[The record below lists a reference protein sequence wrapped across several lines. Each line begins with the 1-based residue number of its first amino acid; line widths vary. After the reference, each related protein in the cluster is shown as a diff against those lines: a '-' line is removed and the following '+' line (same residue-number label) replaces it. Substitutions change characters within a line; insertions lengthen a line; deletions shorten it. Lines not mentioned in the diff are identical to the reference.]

1 MAYKLLVPADII
13 SSGEIADAHISVS
26 SVEQHEAALEIND
39 MGISGLLN
47 LGEFLAS
54 TDTAPSEPGHMT
66 RKAYVDAQIAEMG
79 GSSSEDLA
87 AAVAALEAADTQ
99 ESVIRAAAVE
109 ALQSDIA
116 GDVQA
121 LADYMSSND
130 SALAADVQAL
140 ADYIASNDAALA
152 ADVQALADYI
162 EANDA
167 ALATEASTA
176 RAAEGANAQAIE
188 ALQSDHTADAQALA
202 DFISAS
208 TDLHNADAAA
218 LADYIESNDGALAT
232 EASTARAAEQAN
244 ATALA
249 DYIASN
255 DAAVSADVQALA
267 DYIESNDSAL
277 ATDVAALAQ
286 LRTEFDSLT
295 EGLDNEQLDQI
306 FEVIAAYESADSDL
320 TDAIAALSSSQSS
333 ALAAETQA
341 RIDGDAA
348 EAALREEDVG
358 NLLQVI
364 QAETQART
372 VAVAGAMTAVAELS
386 AESEAGDEALQT
398 SIDQMGVDYQ
408 AADAAMASDYDNKI
422 AIADARAQAAEVVN
436 AQAIA
441 DETAARVSAVESLQA
456 DLTADGQALADFQ
469 VAQNTRDGQ
478 QDSAIGDNIVAIED
492 LQEVKA
498 DAADLAAY
506 ISSNDSAVA
515 ADAAALAAYQTS
527 NDAALAAD
535 VAALAAYIS
544 SNDDALAADVAALAS
559 YQASNDAAVG
569 VERGRIDAILE
580 GAGADTDS
588 FADVVNLV
596 NSIDTENDQVFAGYV
611 LSNDAAL
618 AQAITD
624 FQTGDTTI
632 QSDLDAWK
640 GSHVIGTDTQAHS
653 SHLDSMEQGDFSSR
667 QMKVKFETAGAGEGL
682 VMGEDSFFV
691 MCEAGSTVT
700 LPAGADVGRKVQ
712 LKAGVLGGAAVT
724 VVGMIDGQ
732 DGMTMS
738 LDYASMSLVFSGS
751 TWLIG

>member
-26 SVEQHEAALEIND
+26 SVEQHEAALEINE

-66 RKAYVDAQIAEMG
+66 RKAYVDAQIAAMG
-79 GSSSEDLA
+79 GSGSEDLA
-87 AAVAALEAADTQ
+87 AAVATLEAADAAEQARALAAEGGLSEALAAAVSTLEAADTAEQ
-99 ESVIRAAAVE
+99 ARAE
-109 ALQSDIA
+109 
-116 GDVQA
+116 
-121 LADYMSSND
+121 
-130 SALAADVQAL
+130 
-140 ADYIASNDAALA
+140 
-152 ADVQALADYI
+152 
-162 EANDA
+162 
-167 ALATEASTA
+167 
-176 RAAEGANAQAIE
+176 AAEGVNAQAIE

-202 DFISAS
+202 DFISSS
-208 TDLHNADAAA
+208 TDLHNADAAALADYIQSNNAAAATDAQA

-249 DYIASN
+249 NYIASN

-306 FEVIAAYESADSDL
+306 IEVIAAYESADSDL

-478 QDSAIGDNIVAIED
+478 QDSAIGDNIVAIEG
-492 LQEVKA
+492 LQEAKA

-596 NSIDTENDQVFAGYV
+596 NSIDTTNDQVFAGYV

-632 QSDLDAWK
+632 QADLDAWK

>member
-1 MAYKLLVPADII
+1 
-13 SSGEIADAHISVS
+13 
-26 SVEQHEAALEIND
+26 
-39 MGISGLLN
+39 
-47 LGEFLAS
+47 
-54 TDTAPSEPGHMT
+54 
-66 RKAYVDAQIAEMG
+66 
-79 GSSSEDLA
+79 
-87 AAVAALEAADTQ
+87 
-99 ESVIRAAAVE
+99 
-109 ALQSDIA
+109 
-116 GDVQA
+116 
-121 LADYMSSND
+121 
-130 SALAADVQAL
+130 
-140 ADYIASNDAALA
+140 
-152 ADVQALADYI
+152 
-162 EANDA
+162 
-167 ALATEASTA
+167 
-176 RAAEGANAQAIE
+176 
-188 ALQSDHTADAQALA
+188 
-202 DFISAS
+202 
-208 TDLHNADAAA
+208 
-218 LADYIESNDGALAT
+218 
-232 EASTARAAEQAN
+232 
-244 ATALA
+244 
-249 DYIASN
+249 
-255 DAAVSADVQALA
+255 
-267 DYIESNDSAL
+267 
-277 ATDVAALAQ
+277 
-286 LRTEFDSLT
+286 
-295 EGLDNEQLDQI
+295 
-306 FEVIAAYESADSDL
+306 
-320 TDAIAALSSSQSS
+320 
-333 ALAAETQA
+333 
-341 RIDGDAA
+341 
-348 EAALREEDVG
+348 
-358 NLLQVI
+358 
-364 QAETQART
+364 
-372 VAVAGAMTAVAELS
+372 MTAVAELS

-408 AADAAMASDYDNKI
+408 AADAALASDYDNKI

-478 QDSAIGDNIVAIED
+478 QDSAIGDNIVAIEG
-492 LQEVKA
+492 LQEAKA

-588 FADVVNLV
+588 FADIVNLV
-596 NSIDTENDQVFAGYV
+596 NSVDTTNDQVFAGYV

>member
-26 SVEQHEAALEIND
+26 SVEQHEAALEINE

-66 RKAYVDAQIAEMG
+66 RKAYVDAQIAAMG
-79 GSSSEDLA
+79 GSGSEDLA
-87 AAVAALEAADTQ
+87 AAVATLEAADAAEQARALAAEGGLSEALAAAVSTLEAADTAEQ
-99 ESVIRAAAVE
+99 ARAE
-109 ALQSDIA
+109 
-116 GDVQA
+116 
-121 LADYMSSND
+121 
-130 SALAADVQAL
+130 
-140 ADYIASNDAALA
+140 
-152 ADVQALADYI
+152 
-162 EANDA
+162 
-167 ALATEASTA
+167 
-176 RAAEGANAQAIE
+176 AAEGVNAQAIE

-208 TDLHNADAAA
+208 TELHNADAAALADYIQSNNAAAATDAQA

-249 DYIASN
+249 NYIASN

-341 RIDGDAA
+341 RQEAITALQGALASVVSDYQDDDAA
-348 EAALREEDVG
+348 MLAQVIGLIQNTTEVLEAADAGLATDIEAEE
-358 NLLQVI
+358 
-364 QAETQART
+364 TAR
-372 VAVAGAMTAVAELS
+372 V
-386 AESEAGDEALQT
+386 
-398 SIDQMGVDYQ
+398 
-408 AADAAMASDYDNKI
+408 AADAALASDYDNKI

-478 QDSAIGDNIVAIED
+478 QDSAIGDNIVAIEG
-492 LQEVKA
+492 LQEAKA

-588 FADVVNLV
+588 FADIVNLV
-596 NSIDTENDQVFAGYV
+596 NSVDTTNDQVFAGYV

-632 QSDLDAWK
+632 QADLDAWK